1 MEIIIFY
8 IIYNITDTYRY
19 CDDATTCYLYLGN
32 IKINAQ
38 KCVLYLYAFTYH
50 NNIFFNIK
58 V

>member
-1 MEIIIFY
+1 MEIIIFLYY
-8 IIYNITDTYRY
+8 IQYNWYRY

-32 IKINAQ
+32 IKINAH

-50 NNIFFNIK
+50 NNILFNIK